1 MREFARIGMYVLIVL
16 NTITIVL
23 KITQGRYW
31 DMLDNLVIIMLSM
44 SMIGYI
50 NDIKKLE
57 KDKVTIL
64 HINNR
69 SDEVG
74 YH

>member
-44 SMIGYI
+44 SITGYI
-50 NDIKKLE
+50 SDIKKLE
-57 KDKVTIL
+57 KEKVTIL
-64 HINNR
+64 RINNR
-69 SDEVG
+69 SDEE
-74 YH
+74 

>member
-1 MREFARIGMYVLIVL
+1 MREFARIGMYVVIVL

-23 KITQGRYW
+23 KITQGIYW

-69 SDEVG
+69 SDEE
-74 YH
+74 

>member
-57 KDKVTIL
+57 KEKVTIL
-64 HINNR
+64 RINNR
-69 SDEVG
+69 SDEE
-74 YH
+74 

>member
-44 SMIGYI
+44 SIIGYI
-50 NDIKKLE
+50 SDIKKLE
-57 KDKVTIL
+57 KEKVTIL
-64 HINNR
+64 RINNR
-69 SDEVG
+69 SDEE
-74 YH
+74 

>member
-57 KDKVTIL
+57 KEKVTIL
-64 HINNR
+64 RINNR
-69 SDEVG
+69 SDD
-74 YH
+74 

>member
-44 SMIGYI
+44 SMLGYI

-69 SDEVG
+69 SDEE
-74 YH
+74 

>member
-44 SMIGYI
+44 SIIGYI
-50 NDIKKLE
+50 SDIKKLE

-69 SDEVG
+69 SDEE
-74 YH
+74 

>member
-16 NTITIVL
+16 NITTIVL

-44 SMIGYI
+44 SIIGYI
-50 NDIKKLE
+50 SAIKKLE
-57 KDKVTIL
+57 KEKVTIL
-64 HINNR
+64 RINNR
-69 SDEVG
+69 SDEE
-74 YH
+74 